1 LSDGSYAV
9 ILYNKNF
16 IESVTLT
23 VNWSDVF
30 NGDTGVIAS
39 VRDLWKHQ
47 VLGQYTN
54 SFTSDVEGH
63 GVVMIKCTRLN

>member
-1 LSDGSYAV
+1 M
-9 ILYNKNF
+9 YNKNW

-30 NGDTGVIAS
+30 DGQTGLTVT
-39 VRDLWKHQ
+39 VRDLWKHA

-54 SFTSDVEGH
+54 SFTAEVEGH
-63 GVVMIKCTRLN
+63 GVVMIKCTPVS